1 MSRITLGKAFL
12 AAISVAFFAA
22 CSNNPTGPAPAAK
35 ADTGKAKPGTYGVA
49 KFSLQVGKVGALS
62 KSSSISMKKLILTAV
77 SGGDKPDT
85 VRDTSALSG
94 NDQQTVNRSLKLKP
108 KNSWVLFAKTLDQK
122 DSVVHQGST
131 QAFSVKLSDT
141 SKVTLI
147 LQSRFTMYQASFANL
162 PQSIGFDNDN
172 KGDKVGVAVTRL
184 VLKVDGVIK
193 ADSTAKEYFSGLQTI
208 VLNFDYVYVGMH
220 DVTLEAYG
228 QTGTYNGLLY
238 TGTNPINTVPG
249 EDNSRQIVM
258 AWAGPSTGAANA
270 SIIVGH
276 VGKMEVTPKFPENL

>member
-1 MSRITLGKAFL
+1 MSRISLGKVFA
-12 AAISVAFFAA
+12 VAMAVAVVAA
-22 CSNNPTGPAPAAK
+22 CTNNPTASDPAAS
-35 ADTGKAKPGTYGVA
+35 AGPGKAQPGTYGLA

-62 KSSSISMKKLILTAV
+62 KSSSIGMKKLILTAV
-77 SGGDKPDT
+77 AGGDKPDT
-85 VRDTSALSG
+85 VRDTSAISG
-94 NDQQTVNRSLKLKP
+94 NEQQTVNRTLKLKP
-108 KNSWVLFAKTLDQK
+108 RSSWVLFAKTLDLK
-122 DSVVHQGST
+122 DSIVHQGST
-131 QAFSVKLSDT
+131 QAFSVKVSDT

-147 LQSRFTMYQASFANL
+147 LQSRFTMYQATFANL
-162 PQSIGFDNDN
+162 PQSIGVDQDN

-184 VLKVDGVIK
+184 VLRVDGVIK

-220 DVTLEAYG
+220 DITLEAYG
-228 QTGTYNGLLY
+228 RTGTYNGLLY

-249 EDNSRQIVM
+249 EDGSRQIVM

-276 VGKMEVTPKFPENL
+276 VGKIDVTPKFPENL